1 MVFKFRL
8 VGTGKEPFFR
18 EFEIKDNQTFF
29 DFHNAIQEELGY
41 DNNQMASFYLANNK
55 WEKGL
60 EINLFDMTDDTF
72 TPVIIMDSTQLC
84 ELLSEEKQRLLY
96 VFDFFSDRAFYI
108 ELLSKN
114 PEEKNKKYPECTAGR
129 GNPPDQLVI
138 EDKDITDI

>member
-29 DFHNAIQEELGY
+29 DFHNAIQVELGY

-72 TPVIIMDSTQLC
+72 TPVIIMDNTQLC

-108 ELLSKN
+108 ELLSKSS
-114 PEEKNKKYPECTAGR
+114 EEKNKKYPKCTAGR
-129 GNPPDQLVI
+129 GYPPDQLVI